1 LQAVDD
7 VMTLRQMNGVL
18 SRLQE
23 LESTIAALQAENKAL
38 RTDINRLKA
47 TYENPG
53 TGAGSLAA
61 TAE

>member
-1 LQAVDD
+1 
-7 VMTLRQMNGVL
+7 MTLRQMNGVL